1 MLMSDGSSD
10 VCSSDLSDLLNLQL
24 TPQRAVASALKRLEG
39 IFAVVFVFAGR
50 HDLMIG
56 ARRGS
61 PLAVGIGDGEMYL
74 GSDALALAHLP
85 HRIVYL
91 EEGDWVEVTAEGCS
105 IHDPDDH
112 PVQRNGRTTAAS

>member
-74 GSDALALAHLP
+74 GSDALALAHLTD
-85 HRIVYL
+85 RIVYL
-91 EEGDWVEVTAEGCS
+91 ERSEARRVGKEWVSTCRS
-105 IHDPDDH
+105 RWSPSH
-112 PVQRNGRTTAAS
+112 

>member
-74 GSDALALAHLP
+74 GSDALALAHLTD
-85 HRIVYL
+85 RIVYL

-105 IHDPDDH
+105 IHDADDLQIGSAH
-112 PVQRNGRTTAAS
+112 V